1 MRNSLSALFLFFIF
15 LVIYY
20 SGSFTKIPFADC
32 VGFVL
37 DAEKGKFMTTAT
49 ATTHF
54 LYINTVI
61 LIKNITGLNGIEASR
76 LLVVFSGAATV
87 SVIYL
92 TAKSIT
98 KTEWASLTAA
108 FVFGFSF
115 SFWRNAEIV
124 EVYTYNTLWV
134 SLFFFSII
142 KSFIENKKQYIV
154 LAGLFLGISLWV
166 HIQNILLIPAFLLF
180 LFYFKDDKK
189 YSYPS
194 LLVFGLLFASL
205 FILNIS
211 QGLPFKSPYS
221 SDQGNWVEESF
232 QKTFLQYVKDFLQ
245 SFAYLIYNFNI
256 FTFFGVMG
264 ALFLYK
270 SNRKMFFVFLAGSLC
285 VYGFSTFYAVSDN
298 YVFFLPFNIIF
309 ALSVGYGLS
318 HPKYAA
324 LKKMS
329 WVCLLIPLGYFL
341 SYKTVFQTETGK
353 ALHNFKKYKGGLDYY
368 MLPWMNDNVGILE
381 FTIDKKEAPEPIK
394 WMTLSAVEYIK
405 LMKSKGYT
413 EEEIKKL

>member
-134 SLFFFSII
+134 SLFFFSIM

-256 FTFFGVMG
+256 FIFFGVMG